1 VLASHVERCYTLAMI
16 TDYLSM
22 LRLFGRDLRL
32 FLITGAL
39 VALAWDGMRSVVLN
53 LYLLRLGY
61 GPEFVGLVNAV
72 GALAFAL
79 LCPLAGAMGSRWGSR
94 RMLIVGLG
102 MLAAG
107 FCLLPLTDSLTLDV
121 RTGWLLGTTV
131 FTYLG
136 FALYLVNGLPFM
148 MGATGTRERNHAFSF
163 HSALLP
169 LAAFCGSLVAG
180 ILPGILA
187 SLFDIPLTEPAP
199 YRYTL
204 WLAALLLLPAVP
216 VLVTA
221 RSAGRLQVQAPA
233 LQSTET
239 GSRRAP
245 IGLILIIVLF
255 MALRFGGRG
264 PVVNFFNVYLD
275 DGLGVS
281 TALIG
286 ILSASALL
294 IAVPAALVAPLMV
307 ARFGNART
315 IAWGMVGL
323 ALCTLPLA
331 LLSRWP
337 SVGLAYIGSS
347 AMFALTVGP
356 LRLFSQELVA
366 PRWQTVM
373 ASAFMLG
380 SGSAFATLS
389 LVGGYVIVSQG
400 YRALFLIATGLIS
413 AAILLFWFYFRVP
426 RGELARP
433 TLPGVSEQV
442 AGS

>member
-1 VLASHVERCYTLAMI
+1 
-16 TDYLSM
+16 M
-22 LRLFGRDLRL
+22 LRLFSRDLRL

-39 VALAWDGMRSVVLN
+39 VALAWDGMRSVILN

-72 GALAFAL
+72 GAFAFAL
-79 LCPLAGAMGSRWGSR
+79 LCPLAGAMGTRWGSR
-94 RMLIVGLG
+94 RMLIAGLG

-107 FCLLPLTDSLTLDV
+107 FCLLPLADSLALEV
-121 RTGWLLGTTV
+121 RTGWLLGATV
-131 FTYLG
+131 LTYLG

-148 MGATGTRERNHAFSF
+148 MGATGSLERNHAFSF

-169 LAAFCGSLVAG
+169 LAAFGGSLLAG
-180 ILPGILA
+180 VLPGTLA
-187 SLFDIPLTEPAP
+187 SLFDISLTEPAA

-221 RSAGRLQVQAPA
+221 RSAGRLKVQAPA
-233 LQSTET
+233 LAPRET
-239 GSRRAP
+239 GSGRAP
-245 IGLILIIVLF
+245 IGLILIVVLF

-275 DGLGVS
+275 DGLGAS

-286 ILSASALL
+286 VLSASALL
-294 IAVPAALVAPLMV
+294 IAVPAALVAPLIV
-307 ARFGNART
+307 ARFGNTRT
-315 IAWGMVGL
+315 VFWGMIGL
-323 ALCTLPLA
+323 ALSTLPLS
-331 LLSRWP
+331 LVSHWP
-337 SVGLAYIGSS
+337 TVGLAYIGSS

-366 PRWQTVM
+366 PRWQTIM

-389 LVGGYVIVSQG
+389 LVGGYIIVSLG
-400 YRALFLIATGLIS
+400 YRTLFLVATGLIG
-413 AAILLFWFYFRVP
+413 AATLLFWFYFRIP

-433 TLPGVSEQV
+433 ILPEGSEQ
-442 AGS
+442 ATGS